1 MAPPSADWQRLLNVR
16 PNDVAIEN
24 DAGEE
29 ENEELGELYANVF
42 QLGQQFTKVK
52 NFPYKSKKKKFLF
65 SFFEH
70 KKRTFWINY

>member
-29 ENEELGELYANVF
+29 ENEELGELYANVRIY
-42 QLGQQFTKVK
+42 
-52 NFPYKSKKKKFLF
+52 YKQ
-65 SFFEH
+65 
-70 KKRTFWINY
+70 